1 MSEPLP
7 TGGFQWVQGL
17 EELGR
22 TISDLP
28 ANSPEG
34 YILEVDLE
42 YLEELHGEAHCLP
55 GGA

>member
-1 MSEPLP
+1 MSQPLP

-17 EELGR
+17 KELER

-42 YLEELHGEAHCLP
+42 YLEELHREANCLP